1 LNLNANRKE
10 NRSAIDRHLE
20 RTSEM
25 LLHNAQFWIEGSGL
39 VSEEAGK
46 INKVTQVKY

>member
-10 NRSAIDRHLE
+10 NLSAIDRHRE

-25 LLHNAQFWIEGSGL
+25 LLQNAQIWVEGPGL
-39 VSEEAGK
+39 VSDEAGK
-46 INKVTQVKY
+46 